1 MHQVPRLPK
10 VSVILC
16 FFNEEWFAL
25 LRSVWGVIL
34 TSPPELVDEILLV
47 DDGSTMHHLHDLLDE
62 YVSEEF
68 RSLGQLTALSLMVDG
83 HRNYCVAVIV
93 MKFCAVDWNRNY
105 SVIVIAQKI
114 QCCLH

>member
-1 MHQVPRLPK
+1 MIAFGAGVRRACFKNNNNNNNNINNNNRRNKACQARSMELDALVPQLPK

-25 LRSVWGVIL
+25 LRSVWGVVL

-62 YVSEEF
+62 
-68 RSLGQLTALSLMVDG
+68 
-83 HRNYCVAVIV
+83 
-93 MKFCAVDWNRNY
+93 
-105 SVIVIAQKI
+105 
-114 QCCLH
+114 

>member
-1 MHQVPRLPK
+1 VSVCVCVCVCVCVLLCDAESLRARAWRGGHGGVASKSRNKACQARSAELDAVVPSLPK

-47 DDGSTMHHLHDLLDE
+47 DDGSTMHHLHGLL
-62 YVSEEF
+62 EE
-68 RSLGQLTALSLMVDG
+68 
-83 HRNYCVAVIV
+83 
-93 MKFCAVDWNRNY
+93 
-105 SVIVIAQKI
+105 
-114 QCCLH
+114 

>member
-68 RSLGQLTALSLMVDG
+68 RSQATNCLVTDG
-83 HRNYCVAVIV
+83 RRAPKPLRRRHRDEIL
-93 MKFCAVDWNRNY
+93 
-105 SVIVIAQKI
+105 
-114 QCCLH
+114 CC